1 MIFYIYYDWFI
12 KLNKRSHRIKKAERK
27 LTMINNLKL
36 NFHLFDGDGGGDAGG
51 SAGTEG
57 GLGAEASNFLESL
70 GRTKEGA
77 QSTSSSTEPTV
88 LYGKAAKEG
97 EGEQGPVGEDG
108 NTANIN
114 ANSQESEADEFAK
127 LIAKGGK
134 FHDQYGQA
142 ISQAI
147 QQRFKNQ
154 GDLQSTVDK
163 TNSALA
169 PMYQRYGIKSGDIE
183 GLQQAIASD
192 EDLFSAEA
200 ERQGLSVEQYRQNLQ
215 LQAEAERGRQLQQQF
230 LDEQNRNRMYA
241 EWDRQAGELRESF
254 PKFDLGQEIQQN
266 QKFADLIDN
275 GVSVQDAFF
284 ASRAKDILSGINQE
298 STQAA
303 RADVVN
309 TIQQRAARPPENG
322 IRHNAAV
329 VRKVDPKTFTN
340 EDMDKILADVAS
352 GKLFEL

>member
-1 MIFYIYYDWFI
+1 MIFYIDYDWFI

-36 NFHLFDGDGGGDAGG
+36 NFHLFDGEGGGDAGG
-51 SAGTEG
+51 STGAEG
-57 GLGAEASNFLESL
+57 GIGAEASNFLESL
-70 GRTKEGA
+70 VGKGKSS
-77 QSTSSSTEPTV
+77 STSGSTEPTV
-88 LYGKAAKEG
+88 LYGNAAKEG
-97 EGEQGPVGEDG
+97 EGEQGPVGADG
-108 NTANIN
+108 NTADTS
-114 ANSQESEADEFAK
+114 ANSQENEADEFAK

-134 FHDQYGQA
+134 YHDLYGQA

-163 TNSALA
+163 TNSVLA
-169 PMYQRYGIKSGDIE
+169 PMYQRYGLEAGDIE
-183 GLQQAIASD
+183 GLQKAIASD

-241 EWDRQAGELRESF
+241 EWDRQSDELRESF

-284 ASRAKDILSGINQE
+284 ASHAKDILSGINQE

-352 GKLFEL
+352 GKPFEL